1 MSSVCD
7 VRAFLCVSVCVW
19 GGVGLCASIMLKK
32 RQKERKGKHELVA
45 GPLGSSGGPL
55 SWCDWLLLHIPPGL
69 SLLVPPSSDLICDAL
84 ALTMGH
90 RTRLGGPPFPL
101 EESGGYRWIPCQ
113 GWKGEAG

>member
-1 MSSVCD
+1 MCKC
-7 VRAFLCVSVCVW
+7 LCVC
-19 GGVGLCASIMLKK
+19 GVGLCASIMLKK